1 MKRGADIR
9 GVYGAVAAFVL
20 ATSMPTAVDA
30 HVLEAAGA
38 ADSQAAAA
46 VSSDEAETE
55 RRLRQEVERASLV
68 GDVRSQSRASR
79 ALAEH
84 LALTGRTARAA
95 DLLADMAVIDAA
107 LGEGDRDHLTTEY
120 RLAQLELKAGRGA
133 GAFARAARTRDAA
146 ETSLGPNDPL
156 TLRLQAVWALAYA
169 DQNPFDGDGDFL
181 DATLTM
187 ADAHTIVRTMHPDDA
202 ALRFDILSAYAE
214 VLLMLKHT
222 SMALPAVQDMV
233 ELMDQELAGDPGQR
247 RRIRARLGAMVLEE
261 RFVRDA
267 LIILRQASADMIAA
281 RDTRSAQAELREGSP
296 FRAMVQGA
304 WIRSFDPEFGL
315 RNDAN
320 LNRYAPELM
329 GDFGVD

>member
-1 MKRGADIR
+1 MRPRIGLAILIGALALSP
-9 GVYGAVAAFVL
+9 GSVAVAQDRPA
-20 ATSMPTAVDA
+20 AVAPD
-30 HVLEAAGA
+30 EAA
-38 ADSQAAAA
+38 
-46 VSSDEAETE
+46 TE
-55 RRLRQEVERASLV
+55 RALRLDVERASLAR
-68 GDVRSQSRASR
+68 DVRAQSRAAR
-79 ALAEH
+79 ALADH
-84 LALTGRTARAA
+84 LALTGRADRAA
-95 DLLADMAVIDAA
+95 ALLEDMAVIDAGA
-107 LGEGDRDHLTTEY
+107 LGDGDRDHLTTEY
-120 RLAQLELKAGRGA
+120 RLAELWLATGRDAEARARIEAAGLRAERSLGA
-133 GAFARAARTRDAA
+133 G
-146 ETSLGPNDPL
+146 DPL
-156 TLRLQAVWALAYA
+156 TLRLKALWAVAFMKTTP
-169 DQNPFDGDGDFL
+169 DTGTGDFM
-181 DATLTM
+181 DATG
-187 ADAHTIVRTMHPDDA
+187 AVGEAYEAARTAYPDDP

-247 RRIRARLGAMVLEE
+247 RRIRARLGVMVLEE

-320 LNRYAPELM
+320 LNRYDPELM